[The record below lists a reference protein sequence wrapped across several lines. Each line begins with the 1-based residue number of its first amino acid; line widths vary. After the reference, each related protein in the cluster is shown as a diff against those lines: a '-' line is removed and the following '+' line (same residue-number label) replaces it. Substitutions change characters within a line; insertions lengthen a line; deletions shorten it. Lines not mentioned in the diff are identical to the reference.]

1 MGIKKKIKKIYK
13 EYLINKN
20 FGEFETKIT
29 IKKNWDKINLN
40 RVALISS
47 AVSNI
52 LKQKKTCNYLE
63 IGCDD
68 NYVFNSIGLP
78 LKFKTGVDPHKGGNY
93 RVKSDD
99 FFKINKKRFDV
110 IFIDGLHHY
119 DQCQRD
125 VINSLNCLNK
135 KGFLFIHDLLPLDWR
150 MELVPRI
157 QGRWNGD
164 VWKVGLE
171 LSKSKNLKFYIADM
185 DSGVGFLQ
193 KTKDRFAYTKID
205 NLKDSRFIDYLKI
218 YKQLPVIDAERA
230 LHKIING

>member
-13 EYLINKN
+13 EHLINKN
-20 FGEFETKIT
+20 FGQFKTKIT
-29 IKKNWDKINLN
+29 IKKDWDKINFN
-40 RVALISS
+40 RISLISS
-47 AVSNI
+47 GVSNI
-52 LKQKKTCNYLE
+52 LKHKKYCNYLE

-68 NYVFNSIGLP
+68 NFVFNSIGLP
-78 LKFKTGVDPHKGGNY
+78 IKFKTGVDPSKGGNY
-93 RVKSDD
+93 KIKSDD
-99 FFKINKKRFDV
+99 FFKINKKKFDV

-125 VINSLNCLNK
+125 VINALNCLHKN
-135 KGFLFIHDLLPLDWR
+135 GFLFIHDLLPLDWR

-171 LSKSKNLKFYIADM
+171 LAKSKELKFFIADM

-193 KTKDRFAYTKID
+193 KTKDRFTYTKID
-205 NLKDSRFIDYLKI
+205 SLKNLRFIDYLKI
-218 YKQLPVIDAERA
+218 YKQLPIIKAEKA
-230 LHKIING
+230 LNKIVNG